1 MTQISQEYN
10 LEYLDKASD
19 ITKVQIQQQRQLIT
33 IISVNDKD
41 ARDIIYYLQDRQSID
56 ISQISLKKR
65 IKQFI
70 LSLPKVSNPNSTFR
84 LMWELVSMI
93 FIFVQMIQ
101 IPLVLTYSVELS
113 FGFQIFNQLMD
124 VFFYID
130 MAFNFKFAYYY
141 RGEIIYD
148 RKKIAI
154 NYLKLWFW
162 LDFLAVLPYDQMFN
176 AEESQAQLIKIV
188 RLFKFIKIVRLL
200 RVLKI
205 SKILQKLE
213 ESFTLAQSFQEIIQ
227 FLKIAC
233 LILSI
238 AHWIACIWNIIEY
251 TDEQVNL
258 TWMHKYGIDN
268 ADWEIK
274 YISAFY
280 FSVTT
285 MITVG
290 YGDINAN
297 TQTEMIFAIF
307 AMVLASAIFGYSMSS
322 FMLIIEG
329 EDEKIQEQRIQN
341 SKIIRYIKQKS
352 IPKELQSRVKNY
364 LEWLAGSA
372 QIARNYEQY
381 VLRSLSANLKTEIIC
396 LMNGR
401 ILHKVQL
408 FSKEFTPQLINKLV
422 YVLNEQIL
430 GPEEYIFKENSLD
443 NDKIYFIQ
451 NGQINICITQRETL
465 LKTLQ
470 KGDYFGEIGF
480 FGRKPRNAS
489 AKSIDFVNVM
499 SLTRIDLWEA
509 AKPLE
514 SDLLKLYF
522 MKDCLEVE
530 NNLKPLKLRCYICD
544 RPHHIAKNCTVFH
557 YRVSRKNIILEYF
570 NHENIRQSQDRK
582 INKKV
587 KYNLYKIQEAALKY
601 QTNQNRCE
609 KQIKILQ
616 NDYIIQDVKIAFDID
631 KQKEYSEFFNE
642 FNITNVAK
650 NINFFADMILTEI
663 EEKKKSRSQSR
674 QTQKRLKNQTIA
686 PRQSKATIGN
696 MENILNNKSLE
707 NSSCLSS
714 ENSISCIDRLKSKSK
729 RLLDL
734 QSQYHVAR
742 RSLTNTTPKQFDLIN
757 NHNILVKKIKNLK
770 HNRVSSVTRFTQNY
784 NAELYIFKKETFMS
798 KFIPQLLY
806 NTKFNQFKN

>member
-1 MTQISQEYN
+1 MTQVTQEIC
-10 LEYLDKASD
+10 LEYLDKAQD
-19 ITKVQIQQQRQLIT
+19 ITQVQIQQQRQLIT

-56 ISQISLKKR
+56 LSKISNWKKLKS
-65 IKQFI
+65 F
-70 LSLPKVSNPNSTFR
+70 LYGLHEVSNPNSTFR
-84 LMWELVSMI
+84 IFWELISMI

-113 FGFQIFNQLMD
+113 EGFQAFNQCMD

-130 MAFNFKFAYYY
+130 LILNFKLAYYY
-141 RGEIIYD
+141 RGEIIFD
-148 RKKIAI
+148 RKLIAI

-162 LDFLAVLPYDQMFN
+162 LDFLAVLPYDQMFS
-176 AEESQAQLIKIV
+176 EDESQTQLFKIV
-188 RLFKFIKIVRLL
+188 RLFKFIKIIRLL

-213 ESFTLAQSFQEIIQ
+213 ESFTLAQTFQAIIQ

-233 LILSI
+233 MILSI

-251 TDEQVNL
+251 TDEQVNI
-258 TWMHKYGIDN
+258 TWMKKYGIAD

-297 TQTEMIFAIF
+297 TQAEMIFAVF
-307 AMVLASAIFGYSMSS
+307 AMVLASGIFGYSMSS
-322 FMLIIEG
+322 FMQIIEG
-329 EDEKIQEQRIQN
+329 EDEKIQEQRIKN
-341 SKIIRYIKQKS
+341 SKIVRYIRQKN

-381 VLRSLSANLKTEIIC
+381 VLRSLSANLKTEIVC
-396 LMNGR
+396 LLNGR

-430 GPEEYIFKENSLD
+430 GPEEYVFKENSFD
-443 NDKIYFIQ
+443 NDKVYFIQ
-451 NGQINICITQRETL
+451 NGQINICLTQRETL
-465 LKTLQ
+465 VKTLQ
-470 KGDYFGEIGF
+470 KGEYFGEIGF
-480 FGRKPRNAS
+480 FGRKPRSAS
-489 AKSIDFVNVM
+489 AKTVDFVNVM
-499 SLTRIDLWEA
+499 SLKRNDLWEA

-514 SDLLKLYF
+514 SDLLKLYY

-544 RPHHIAKNCTVFH
+544 RPHHIARNCTVFH
-557 YRVSRKNIILEYF
+557 YRASRKNIIFEYF
-570 NHENIRQSQDRK
+570 SHQNSRIRLFERRKKDKKRVNIDLLQNS
-582 INKKV
+582 
-587 KYNLYKIQEAALKY
+587 IQQY
-601 QTNQNRCE
+601 QINQNRNE
-609 KQIKILQ
+609 KQSKNTANNYILE
-616 NDYIIQDVKIAFDID
+616 DVKIACDID
-631 KQKEYSEFFNE
+631 HLKEYPDFYSEF
-642 FNITNVAK
+642 NISNVAQ
-650 NINFFADMILTEI
+650 NINFYSSFTLLQIQ
-663 EEKKKSRSQSR
+663 EEKKKLKANLRLNQR
-674 QTQKRLKNQTIA
+674 RLKNQTLA
-686 PRQSKATIGN
+686 PRQSKMTLGN
-696 MENILNNKSLE
+696 IENLVNVYDNYQSF
-707 NSSCLSS
+707 SSK
-714 ENSISCIDRLKSKSK
+714 NSINFIERSKSKSK

-734 QSQYHVAR
+734 QSQKHMTR
-742 RSLTNTTPKQFDLIN
+742 RSFTNSIQKYFEQFNKQPSFIEKCNLT
-757 NHNILVKKIKNLK
+757 KKKRI
-770 HNRVSSVTRFTQNY
+770 SSQTRFPNSTFFRKETYMKKLIPELMHNY
-784 NAELYIFKKETFMS
+784 NLNQ
-798 KFIPQLLY
+798 PQ
-806 NTKFNQFKN
+806 F

>member
-1 MTQISQEYN
+1 MTQVTQDPRQQ
-10 LEYLDKASD
+10 YLDKAQD
-19 ITKVQIQQQRQLIT
+19 INQEQIQQQRQLIT

-56 ISQISLKKR
+56 LSKVSNWKKF
-65 IKQFI
+65 KNF
-70 LSLPKVSNPNSTFR
+70 LWGLPKVSNPNSSFR
-84 LMWELVSMI
+84 IFWELISMI
-93 FIFVQMIQ
+93 FIFIQMIQ

-113 FGFQIFNQLMD
+113 EGFLAFNQFMD

-130 MAFNFKFAYYY
+130 MILNFKLAYYH
-141 RGEIIYD
+141 RGEIIFD
-148 RKKIAI
+148 RKLIAI

-162 LDFLAVLPYDQMFN
+162 LDFLAVLPYDQMFSV
-176 AEESQAQLIKIV
+176 EDSQTQLFKIV
-188 RLFKFIKIVRLL
+188 RLFKFIKIIRLL

-213 ESFTLAQSFQEIIQ
+213 ESFTLAQTFQAMIQ

-233 LILSI
+233 MILSI

-251 TDEQVNL
+251 TDEQVSI
-258 TWMHKYGIDN
+258 TWMQKYGIAD
-268 ADWEIK
+268 ADWGIK

-297 TQTEMIFAIF
+297 TQTEMIFAVF

-322 FMLIIEG
+322 FMQIIEG
-329 EDEKIQEQRIQN
+329 EDEKIQQQRIQN
-341 SKIIRYIKQKS
+341 SKIVRYIRQKS

-381 VLRSLSANLKTEIIC
+381 VLKSLSANLKTEIVC
-396 LMNGR
+396 LLNGR

-430 GPEEYIFKENSLD
+430 GPEEYVFKENSLD
-443 NDKIYFIQ
+443 NDKVYFIQ
-451 NGQINICITQRETL
+451 NGQINICLTQRETL
-465 LKTLQ
+465 VKTLQ
-470 KGDYFGEIGF
+470 KGEYFGEIGF

-489 AKSIDFVNVM
+489 AKTVDFVNVM
-499 SLTRIDLWEA
+499 SLKRSDLWEA

-530 NNLKPLKLRCYICD
+530 NNFKPLKLRCYICD
-544 RPHHIAKNCTVFH
+544 RPHHIARNCTVFH
-557 YRVSRKNIILEYF
+557 YRASRKNIIFEYF
-570 NHENIRQSQDRK
+570 SHQNSRMRLFQRKSKREK
-582 INKKV
+582 INI
-587 KYNLYKIQEAALKY
+587 NQIQEQIQKY
-601 QTNQNRCE
+601 QINQNRNE
-609 KQIKILQ
+609 KQQKNIT
-616 NDYIIQDVKIAFDID
+616 NNYIIEDVKIACDID
-631 KQKEYSEFFNE
+631 HLKEYSDFYNE
-642 FNITNVAK
+642 FNITNVAQ
-650 NINFFADMILTEI
+650 NINFYANFILLQME
-663 EEKKKSRSQSR
+663 EEKKKLKAQLR
-674 QTQKRLKNQTIA
+674 QNQKRLKNQTLA
-686 PRQSKATIGN
+686 PRQSKITLGN
-696 MENILNNKSLE
+696 LE
-707 NSSCLSS
+707 NLINLQDNYLSLSS
-714 ENSISCIDRLKSKSK
+714 KSSMNCIERSKNKSK

-734 QSQYHVAR
+734 QSQ
-742 RSLTNTTPKQFDLIN
+742 KQQWIYLFQYD
-757 NHNILVKKIKNLK
+757 KKIFHKQHPK
-770 HNRVSSVTRFTQNY
+770 
-784 NAELYIFKKETFMS
+784 IF
-798 KFIPQLLY
+798 
-806 NTKFNQFKN
+806 

>member
-1 MTQISQEYN
+1 MTQVTQDPRQQ
-10 LEYLDKASD
+10 YLDKAQD
-19 ITKVQIQQQRQLIT
+19 ISQEQIQQQRQLIT

-56 ISQISLKKR
+56 LSKVSNWKKF
-65 IKQFI
+65 KNF
-70 LSLPKVSNPNSTFR
+70 LWGLPKVSNPNSSFR
-84 LMWELVSMI
+84 IFWELISMI
-93 FIFVQMIQ
+93 FIFIQMIQ

-113 FGFQIFNQLMD
+113 EGFLAFNQFMD

-130 MAFNFKFAYYY
+130 MILNFKLAYYH
-141 RGEIIYD
+141 RGEIIFD
-148 RKKIAI
+148 RKLIAI

-162 LDFLAVLPYDQMFN
+162 LDFLAVLPYDQMFSV
-176 AEESQAQLIKIV
+176 EDSQTQLFKIV
-188 RLFKFIKIVRLL
+188 RLFKFIKIIRLL

-213 ESFTLAQSFQEIIQ
+213 ESFTLAQTFQAMIQ

-233 LILSI
+233 MILRI

-251 TDEQVNL
+251 TDEQVSI
-258 TWMHKYGIDN
+258 TWMQKYGIAD
-268 ADWEIK
+268 ADWGIK

-297 TQTEMIFAIF
+297 TQTEMIFAVF

-322 FMLIIEG
+322 FMQIIEG

-341 SKIIRYIKQKS
+341 SKIVRYIRQKS

-381 VLRSLSANLKTEIIC
+381 VLKSLSANLKTEIVC
-396 LMNGR
+396 LLNGR

-430 GPEEYIFKENSLD
+430 GPEEYVFKENSLD
-443 NDKIYFIQ
+443 NDKVYFIQ
-451 NGQINICITQRETL
+451 NGQINICLTQRETL
-465 LKTLQ
+465 VKTLQ
-470 KGDYFGEIGF
+470 KGEYFGEIGF

-489 AKSIDFVNVM
+489 AKTVDFVNVM
-499 SLTRIDLWEA
+499 SLKRSDLWEA

-530 NNLKPLKLRCYICD
+530 NNFKPLKLRCYICD
-544 RPHHIAKNCTVFH
+544 RPHHIARNCTVFH
-557 YRVSRKNIILEYF
+557 YRASRKNIIFEYF
-570 NHENIRQSQDRK
+570 SHQNSRMRLFQRRSKRQK
-582 INKKV
+582 INI
-587 KYNLYKIQEAALKY
+587 NLIQEQIQKY
-601 QTNQNRCE
+601 QINQNRNE
-609 KQIKILQ
+609 KQQKNIT
-616 NDYIIQDVKIAFDID
+616 NNYIFEDVKIACDID
-631 KQKEYSEFFNE
+631 HLKEYSDFYNE
-642 FNITNVAK
+642 FNITNVAQ
-650 NINFFADMILTEI
+650 NINFYANFILLQME
-663 EEKKKSRSQSR
+663 EEKKKIKAQFR
-674 QTQKRLKNQTIA
+674 QNQKRLKNQTLA
-686 PRQSKATIGN
+686 PRQSKITLGN
-696 MENILNNKSLE
+696 LE
-707 NSSCLSS
+707 NLINIQDNYLSLSS
-714 ENSISCIDRLKSKSK
+714 KSSFNCIDRSKSKSK

-734 QSQYHVAR
+734 QSQKHMTR
-742 RSLTNTTPKQFDLIN
+742 RSFTNSIPKYFEQFYKQPSFIEKCNLT
-757 NHNILVKKIKNLK
+757 KNK
-770 HNRVSSVTRFTQNY
+770 RISSLTRFDSLQK
-784 NAELYIFKKETFMS
+784 AELSIFRKETFM
-798 KFIPQLLY
+798 KKLIPELLL
-806 NTKFNQFKN
+806 NFNLKQPQF